1 MIGRFAF
8 ATALCLPL
16 LVYAQNMG
24 SSSNSASPVRPT
36 TTVGSLPTCNA
47 AARGAMYIVTD
58 SLLPASL
65 VAIAAGGAVVAPVI
79 CNGTSWIV
87 G

>member
-1 MIGRFAF
+1 MISRLAF
-8 ATALCLPL
+8 VVTIYVPL
-16 LVYAQNMG
+16 LAHAQNMG
-24 SSSNSASPVRPT
+24 VSSNAASPVRPT

-65 VAIAAGGAVVAPVI
+65 VTIAAGGAVVAPVI